1 MEKKLSEAAL
11 QGDAKTLGQILE
23 EDPLILDKIIVSCIS
38 ETPLHTAAT
47 LGHLKFVK
55 ELLSRKP
62 ELAAE
67 LDSQGCSPLHLAAAK
82 GHAAVVKELLSVGGE
97 VGFARNADGR
107 TALHVA
113 AIKGRTAVLAEMVR
127 VKPEL
132 TQVLTDR
139 GETGL
144 HLCAKWDRV
153 EALKVLAE
161 EMSRDGE
168 FLNWKDCEGNTALHI
183 AITKKNLQ
191 IIEYLVALNG
201 LQPNALNKSRLT
213 ALDVLRQSPR
223 GLRDM
228 EIEYALRKA
237 GASTV
242 KDLHV
247 ISDDWGPEKI
257 KELKKRVS
265 SQVSSTN
272 KANGKEKKP
281 VDWMGRK
288 RSALMVVASLIA
300 TVAFQAGLT
309 PPGGVWQDDYV
320 VDENGN
326 PVSDP
331 HSVGHA
337 VLAYKEPKAYGIFM
351 ICNTVAFLS
360 SLSII
365 LILVSGL
372 PLTRRRW
379 MWVQMVIMWIS
390 ITALEATYFITLT
403 GMSPDD
409 VGIMLREVT
418 QKSVLAWMTV
428 MAVVFIGN
436 IIRLNLWVLRK
447 YGWIKEKKRRSES
460 VDDDDDDQ
468 DVFE

>member
-11 QGDAKTLGQILE
+11 QGNATTLGQILE
-23 EDPLILDKIIVSCIS
+23 EDPLVLDKIIVSCIS

-55 ELLSRKP
+55 ELLRRKP

-82 GHAAVVKELLSVGGE
+82 GHADVVKELLNVGGE
-97 VGFARNADGR
+97 VGSVLNTDGR

-113 AIKGRTAVLAEMVR
+113 AIKGRAAVLAEMVR

-132 TQVLTDR
+132 TRVRTDR
-139 GETGL
+139 DETGL
-144 HLCAKWDRV
+144 HLCVKWNRA
-153 EALKVLAE
+153 EAVKVLGE

-168 FLNWKDCEGNTALHI
+168 FLNWKDCEGNTAFHI
-183 AITKKNLQ
+183 AISKKNVQ

-201 LQPNALNKSRLT
+201 LQVNTLNKSGLT
-213 ALDVLRQSPR
+213 ALDVLSQSPR

-228 EIEYALRKA
+228 EIEHALRRA
-237 GASTV
+237 GASSA
-242 KDLHV
+242 KDLNL
-247 ISDDWGPEKI
+247 ITDDWAPEKTN
-257 KELKKRVS
+257 ELNKRMS
-265 SQVSSTN
+265 SKVRSMQ
-272 KANGKEKKP
+272 KP
-281 VDWMGRK
+281 VGKQKSADWMGRR

-320 VDENGN
+320 IDEDGN
-326 PVSDP
+326 AVQDP
-331 HSVGHA
+331 HSVGQS
-337 VLAYKEPKAYGIFM
+337 VLAYKHPKEYGIFM

-372 PLTRRRW
+372 PMNRRRW
-379 MWVQMVIMWIS
+379 MWVQMVIMWIA
-390 ITALEATYFITLT
+390 ITGLEATYFITLIR
-403 GMSPDD
+403 MSPSD
-409 VGIMLREVT
+409 VGVMLREVT

-428 MAVVFIGN
+428 MAIVFIGN
-436 IIRLNLWVLRK
+436 LVRLNLWILRK
-447 YGWIKEKKRRSES
+447 YGWIKEKRRGGDG
-460 VDDDDDDQ
+460 DDDDDDL
-468 DVFE
+468 E